1 MNTKTFNTSQ
11 MVAVELKTKLI
22 VAGPLKSAILSVQL
36 QDWKQQQ
43 ILSVGFS
50 ADISGLLC
58 FPRLRNIVPLLSSD
72 LINNEQNNM
81 KRHSIQ

>member
-1 MNTKTFNTSQ
+1 

-58 FPRLRNIVPLLSSD
+58 FPRLPLLSSD